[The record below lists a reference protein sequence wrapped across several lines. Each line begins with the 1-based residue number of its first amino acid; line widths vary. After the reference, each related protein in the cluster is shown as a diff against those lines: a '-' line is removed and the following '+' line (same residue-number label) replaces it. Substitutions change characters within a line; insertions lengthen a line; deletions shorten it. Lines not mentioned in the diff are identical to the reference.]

1 MADWAIT
8 FLIFCKDTVTHSHLN
23 NNIGRKALQ
32 PNPPPFQ
39 FLFCVLQHRNRNQI
53 YVTIVLM
60 NDMCAYTPP
69 LFFFLWKDDQEQLKK
84 DYSHKT
90 LWTLHCLRIM
100 YRSFKQN
107 HYLPKAMAR
116 KTTCRR
122 YEKAQ
127 LKVQTGSHWKV
138 VHRCKY

>member
-1 MADWAIT
+1 M
-8 FLIFCKDTVTHSHLN
+8 IFCNDRVTHRHLN
-23 NNIGRKALQ
+23 NNFGRKALQ
-32 PNPPPFQ
+32 PNPTSSNFY
-39 FLFCVLQHRNRNQI
+39 FVSYSIVIEIKYMLLLSWCMTCVH
-53 YVTIVLM
+53 
-60 NDMCAYTPP
+60 TPP
-69 LFFFLWKDDQEQLKK
+69 PPFFLWKDDQVQLKN
-84 DYSHKT
+84 DYSHKM

-100 YRSFKQN
+100 YRSLKQE